1 MSEEIRKQRILI
13 VDDAPE
19 NIRILAQAL
28 KTDYKTTFATAGAQ
42 AIKFAMSEE
51 PPDLILLDI
60 MMPEMDG
67 YEVCR
72 RLKAEHKTK
81 NIPVIFITAMN
92 QEEDE
97 TKGLDIGAVDYI
109 IKPFSMAIVKAR
121 VRTHLEL
128 KRHRDILENL
138 SSLDGL
144 TAIPNRRRFDEVL
157 QTEWRHCMRESSP
170 LSLVMIDIDYFK
182 NFNDTRGH
190 QAGDDC
196 LKRVAKA
203 LANSVKRPM
212 DIVARYGGEE
222 FAAILPKTD
231 RDGAVFVAE
240 TMRDNIES
248 LNISHPNSPVADYVT
263 ISLGS
268 ATVLPDNR
276 SDSDI
281 LVKAADDA
289 LFQAKREGRNSIR
302 GIDLN

>member
-1 MSEEIRKQRILI
+1 MSEEVRKQRILI

-28 KTDYKTTFATAGAQ
+28 KSEYKTTFATTGEQ

-67 YEVCR
+67 YEVCL

-92 QEEDE
+92 QEQDE
-97 TKGLDIGAVDYI
+97 TKGLEIGAVDYI
-109 IKPFSMAIVKAR
+109 TKPFSMAIVKAR

-157 QTEWRHCMRESSP
+157 QTEWRHCIRESSP

-212 DIVARYGGEE
+212 DVVARYGGEE

-231 RDGAVFVAE
+231 RDGSVFVAE

-248 LNISHPNSPVADYVT
+248 LNISHPNSPVSDYVT

-268 ATVLPDNR
+268 ATVFPEHRLIP
-276 SDSDI
+276 DI

-289 LFQAKREGRNSIR
+289 LFQAKREGRNCVR
-302 GIDLN
+302 GIDFN

>member
-248 LNISHPNSPVADYVT
+248 LNISHPNSPVAGYVT

>member
-289 LFQAKREGRNSIR
+289 LFQAKREGRNCIR

>member
-1 MSEEIRKQRILI
+1 
-13 VDDAPE
+13 
-19 NIRILAQAL
+19 
-28 KTDYKTTFATAGAQ
+28 
-42 AIKFAMSEE
+42 
-51 PPDLILLDI
+51 
-60 MMPEMDG
+60 
-67 YEVCR
+67 
-72 RLKAEHKTK
+72 
-81 NIPVIFITAMN
+81 
-92 QEEDE
+92 
-97 TKGLDIGAVDYI
+97 
-109 IKPFSMAIVKAR
+109 
-121 VRTHLEL
+121 
-128 KRHRDILENL
+128 
-138 SSLDGL
+138 
-144 TAIPNRRRFDEVL
+144 
-157 QTEWRHCMRESSP
+157 
-170 LSLVMIDIDYFK
+170 VMIDIDYFK

-212 DIVARYGGEE
+212 DVVARYGGEE

-248 LNISHPNSPVADYVT
+248 LNISHPNSPVAGYVT

-289 LFQAKREGRNSIR
+289 LFQAKREGRNCIR